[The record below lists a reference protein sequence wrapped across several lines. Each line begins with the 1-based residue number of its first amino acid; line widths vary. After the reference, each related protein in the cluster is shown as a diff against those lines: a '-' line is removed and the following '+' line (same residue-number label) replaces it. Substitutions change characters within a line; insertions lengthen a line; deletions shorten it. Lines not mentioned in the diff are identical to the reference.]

1 LQLSEVFWAL
11 RDVSFEVGSGRALGV
26 IGSNGSGKSTLLRLL
41 GGVGKPDGGSIAVN
55 GRIGALLD
63 FGAGFNP
70 DLTGRENVIVGGVI
84 SGLTRKEVLQ
94 RLDTIV
100 AFAEL
105 ESFIDNP
112 LRTYSSGMQMRLG
125 FAVAIHTEADI
136 LLIDEVLSVGDHSF
150 QRKCLERIARFK
162 AEGCTIV
169 LVTHDSKMVRE
180 FCDDALWL
188 NRGRVM
194 VRGQP
199 DMVVARYLEAS
210 NARVFENGSGSSA
223 SGQSGVFN
231 VLPSDAPV

>member
-1 LQLSEVFWAL
+1 
-11 RDVSFEVGSGRALGV
+11 V

-41 GGVGKPDGGSIAVN
+41 GGVGKPDGGSIAVK

-70 DLTGRENVIVGGVI
+70 ELTGRENVIVGGVI
-84 SGLTRKEVLQ
+84 AGLTRKEVLK
-94 RLDTIV
+94 RFEAIV

-136 LLIDEVLSVGDHSF
+136 LLIDEVLSVGDHFF
-150 QRKCLERIARFK
+150 QRKCLERIARLK
-162 AEGCTIV
+162 TNGCTIV

-210 NARVFENGSGSSA
+210 NTRVFENGSGSP
-223 SGQSGVFN
+223 GGDQSDLFRPLSHDGP
-231 VLPSDAPV
+231 LSMYPVTMDRPK